1 MLVDLVVVQVVVIV
15 YEVGI
20 VHVTLHVAVDFLV
33 IVIIRFPR
41 DAVLLIGHGAPE
53 TDCVALD
60 LDLQLG
66 QG

>member
-1 MLVDLVVVQVVVIV
+1 VIV